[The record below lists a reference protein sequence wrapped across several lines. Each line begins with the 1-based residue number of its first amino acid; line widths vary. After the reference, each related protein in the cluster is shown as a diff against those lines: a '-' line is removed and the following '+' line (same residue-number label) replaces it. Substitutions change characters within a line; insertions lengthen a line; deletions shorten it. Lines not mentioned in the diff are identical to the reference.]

1 MPSSSCDDGQ
11 PQQAGA
17 ATSLSFPITAE
28 AWDEKFKDTPDEES
42 EQVFNNWLKQQ
53 AVGEAFGHE
62 KHLTDKVKRFII
74 DHFDRRCI
82 PATAGYLLAKSH
94 PELAANGVV
103 LGLNVETTSR
113 GFHLTTYLHKECDEL
128 EEMTNDCQIH
138 GSACPR
144 KMTKE
149 DLFFCQLW
157 VLDGGG
163 PT

>member
-74 DHFDRRCI
+74 DHFDQ
-82 PATAGYLLAKSH
+82 
-94 PELAANGVV
+94 LAANGVV